1 MIRTGSGDRRRI
13 VLVRLLHLFFERR
26 QARCLGSH
34 APKKKKE
41 GEWRGHR
48 SISNSCHVGGPCAR
62 VPGLLPVL
70 ELGGIG

>member
-34 APKKKKE
+34 APRKKRRGME
-41 GEWRGHR
+41 GTSVNLKLLPCG
-48 SISNSCHVGGPCAR
+48 NPCAR